1 MIKVGIT
8 ELHGIAREVMANPP
22 AGVEY
27 VEVQDKK
34 TLLEFFIHSPAK
46 GVLHY
51 FEGSDCDI
59 LEAPLFPILTNKP
72 WVYTPARFSGATS
85 FNFLGIS
92 IPPKIK
98 VFLIRKL
105 FERDNFIKLVFK
117 SHAGALTLKSYAK
130 ITDPEFLE
138 KVEVVYPCMRR
149 VDDSLIKYNDGIVNF
164 LFSGD
169 FFLKGGASVLDA
181 FELLQKEYSH
191 IRLRICSS
199 PELRIKNTK
208 LKELY
213 SKKIKKNKDV
223 VFGPVDRNEMLGG
236 ILPES
241 DIFVSP
247 TFQEAFGFA
256 ILEASA
262 YGLPVISTNH
272 FAIPE
277 IIEKNVSGF
286 LIDTEHFD
294 FIRYGKVCVL
304 DDIPGD
310 FHEYMTKEVYSYMRY
325 FIENPSEIEVMG
337 KAGLEIARSKFSF
350 ENRNKKMKKIYEEG
364 LKGLK
369 K

>member
-8 ELHGIAREVMANPP
+8 ELHGIAKEVMANPP
-22 AGVEY
+22 EGVEY
-27 VEVQDKK
+27 MEVKNKK
-34 TLLEFFIHSPAK
+34 TPLEFFIRSPAE

-51 FEGSDCDI
+51 FEGSSCDI

-72 WVYTPARFSGATS
+72 WIYTPARFSGATS
-85 FNFLGIS
+85 FNLLGIPL
-92 IPPKIK
+92 PPKIK

-117 SHAGALTLKSYAK
+117 SNAGASTLKSYAK
-130 ITDPEFLE
+130 ITDREFLK
-138 KVEVVYPCMRR
+138 KVEVVYPCMRK
-149 VDDSLIKYNDGIVNF
+149 VDDSLIKYNDEKINF

-181 FELLQKEYSH
+181 FELLQKEFSH

-199 PELRIKNTK
+199 PELRIKNKK

-213 SKKIKKNKDV
+213 LKKIEKNKDV
-223 VFGPVDRNEMLGG
+223 LFGPVDREEMLGAV
-236 ILPES
+236 LPES
-241 DIFVSP
+241 DVFVSP

-277 IIEKNVSGF
+277 IVEKNVSGF
-286 LIDTEHFD
+286 LIDTDHFD
-294 FIRYGKVCVL
+294 FIRNGKVCVL
-304 DDIPGD
+304 NDIPQD
-310 FHEYMTKEVYSYMRY
+310 FHEYMTKEVYSHMRY
-325 FIENPSEIEVMG
+325 FIENPSKIKIMG
-337 KAGLEIARSKFSF
+337 TAGLDIARTKFSF
-350 ENRNKKMKKIYEEG
+350 EKRNRKMKKIYEEG
-364 LKGLK
+364 LNYFKT
-369 K
+369 